1 VWAARQ
7 WWRKPT
13 IGDSGPAPLRGFPLG
28 CNIPVCRSLSAWHS
42 RAAKARQCLVL
53 FLACWFL
60 GAVATYAAEW
70 SAEKKNA
77 VTEYMQQYRR
87 DWTLQDTEALSR
99 GNVPYAEATVFVE
112 GRPVNLRLKA
122 DDGRQIPVE
131 VFGGSIL
138 VDGKD
143 LSGNLGSKTTYGSNS
158 PIVEDVR
165 NSQITTGAGSPITQ
179 TKSSYTISISLSLA
193 LSLSVVLNLY
203 LWRRMRKGKL
213 SARREGVSKT

>member
-1 VWAARQ
+1 MGCKRQ
-7 WWRKPT
+7 WCRNAT
-13 IGDSGPAPLRGFPLG
+13 IGDLGPDSLRGSPPG
-28 CNIPVCRSLSAWHS
+28 CDVAVRRSLGDSHFRVA
-42 RAAKARQCLVL
+42 RARKCL
-53 FLACWFL
+53 FLLFTCWFL

-70 SAEKKNA
+70 SEEKKNA

-87 DWTLQDTEALSR
+87 DWTLRDTEALST
-99 GNVPYAEATVFVE
+99 GKVHYSEATVFVE
-112 GRPVNLRLKA
+112 GRPINLRLKA
-122 DDGRQIPVE
+122 DDGRKIPVE

-179 TKSSYTISISLSLA
+179 TTSTYTINLTLSVA

-203 LWRRMRKGKL
+203 LLRRQRKL
-213 SARREGVSKT
+213 SERKDGVNKA